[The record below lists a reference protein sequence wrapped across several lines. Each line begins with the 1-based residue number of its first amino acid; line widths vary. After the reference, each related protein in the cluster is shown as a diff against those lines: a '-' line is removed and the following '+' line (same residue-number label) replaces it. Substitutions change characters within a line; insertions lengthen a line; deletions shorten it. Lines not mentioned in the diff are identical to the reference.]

1 MFKAYERELLT
12 SPSLPRRMSPPL
24 RQELDGQNK
33 HGWRCV
39 SVADLQ
45 SRSLTKVLEETLEA
59 APATSASD
67 CIVRKSA
74 LRAQPQLLLNPSIA
88 YLTSS
93 SPSSSLSLLFVSL
106 LSDLSWAWS
115 GALHSLNPRHNL
127 LSLSLQKR
135 LERGERWEQFR
146 RRICSC

>member
-1 MFKAYERELLT
+1 
-12 SPSLPRRMSPPL
+12 
-24 RQELDGQNK
+24 
-33 HGWRCV
+33 
-39 SVADLQ
+39 
-45 SRSLTKVLEETLEA
+45 
-59 APATSASD
+59 
-67 CIVRKSA
+67 
-74 LRAQPQLLLNPSIA
+74 
-88 YLTSS
+88 
-93 SPSSSLSLLFVSL
+93 LSLLFVSL